1 MSDISKPISHMLN
14 TYKSAVF
21 AKDVEAFMRL
31 YHDDVLVFDTWGVW
45 SYSGTVAWRKT
56 IKEWF
61 ASLNTERVNVSFD
74 DTKTIGAQDVVV
86 VTTIVTYAG
95 ISAQGVELRAMQN
108 RLTWT
113 LKQYQ
118 DIWQIVHEH
127 TSAPISFDETKAI
140 LHREKYINA

>member
-1 MSDISKPISHMLN
+1 MNDISEPVSHMLD

-21 AKDVEAFMRL
+21 TKDVEVFMRL

-45 SYSGTVAWRKT
+45 SYSGAVAWRKV

-74 DTKTIGAQDVVV
+74 ETKTIIGQDIVVLA
-86 VTTIVTYAG
+86 TIVTYAG
-95 ISAQGVELRAMQN
+95 ISAQGVKLREMQN
-108 RLTWT
+108 RLTWA
-113 LKQYQ
+113 LKQNQ
-118 DIWQIVHEH
+118 GVWQVVHEH

-140 LHREKYINA
+140 LQRIKAQ

>member
-1 MSDISKPISHMLN
+1 MNDISAPISHMLD

-21 AKDVEAFMRL
+21 TKDIEAFMSL

-45 SYSGTVAWRKT
+45 SYSGAAAWRKI

-74 DTKTIGAQDVVV
+74 DIKTIGRQDIVI

-95 ISAQGVELRAMQN
+95 ISSQGVELRAMQN
-108 RLTWT
+108 RLTWA
-113 LKQYQ
+113 LKQNQ
-118 DIWQIVHEH
+118 GVWQVVHEH
-127 TSAPISFDETKAI
+127 TSVPISFDETKAI
-140 LHREKYINA
+140 LQRIKAQ